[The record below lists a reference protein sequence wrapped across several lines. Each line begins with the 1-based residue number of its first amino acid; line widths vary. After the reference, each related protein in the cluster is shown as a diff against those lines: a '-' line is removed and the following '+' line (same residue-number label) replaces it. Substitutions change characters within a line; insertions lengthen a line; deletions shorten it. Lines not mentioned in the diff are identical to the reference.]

1 MEKMSLIFSRIFS
14 LSENINRNSKS
25 LFSMFLTS
33 SRFEYQGR
41 RKNVLTIETNEVFGF
56 DDILI
61 LTKDVKFIQTE
72 GVTDLEKQ
80 NMVKLGYDD

>member
-1 MEKMSLIFSRIFS
+1 
-14 LSENINRNSKS
+14 
-25 LFSMFLTS
+25 MFLTS